1 MPIREEWVSRPDDQ
15 PLRRKL
21 YQSNRTDSNLI
32 TTDRFFFML
41 EPHCIDK
48 IVVVYPER
56 NRLIHVGSV

>member
-1 MPIREEWVSRPDDQ
+1 
-15 PLRRKL
+15 
-21 YQSNRTDSNLI
+21 
-32 TTDRFFFML
+32 ML